1 MLALTA
7 PTTTSDQPARRLL
20 TWTLT
25 IALTVGTVIGS
36 AATTAA
42 LAYLAWG
49 QETAVVNDT
58 TFKDLPLDPVLAQA
72 VRKAAT
78 ATPEELPIKQ
88 ATLTQDASPETQLTT
103 PGLLPFGSFEDI
115 QVNGTPIVAELVS
128 NEIPAE
134 VLEGSPA
141 GAPADA
147 AHSKER
153 FIVMIDPGHGGS
165 DPGAKAPNGLLEK
178 DITQDIAQRARLFLS
193 EIQDMDVLMT
203 REGDT
208 GLSRQARV
216 NRIKASGAD
225 LVVSLHFNHLPQ
237 SNVTLVES
245 FYADRKN
252 ILESRS
258 LQREAGAQLQT
269 ADSDI
274 DLEFTAGSARLARMI
289 QNRVYHEVSNGNTTA
304 IDAGVKQDTLFV
316 LTRSFLPGALVE
328 MTAISNPRE
337 AERLTQESYRNEL
350 AAALADAI
358 RDYRASL
365 EEHPLDALDV

>member
-1 MLALTA
+1 MFCVMEHITDTPLTYRHA
-7 PTTTSDQPARRLL
+7 
-20 TWTLT
+20 
-25 IALTVGTVIGS
+25 GT
-36 AATTAA
+36 
-42 LAYLAWG
+42 
-49 QETAVVNDT
+49 
-58 TFKDLPLDPVLAQA
+58 AQA

-88 ATLTQDASPETQLTT
+88 ATLMQDASPETQLTT

-128 NEIPAE
+128 NEIPPE

-193 EIQDMDVLMT
+193 EIHDLDVLMT

-237 SNVTLVES
+237 SNVTLVE
-245 FYADRKN
+245 Y
-252 ILESRS
+252 
-258 LQREAGAQLQT
+258 
-269 ADSDI
+269 
-274 DLEFTAGSARLARMI
+274 
-289 QNRVYHEVSNGNTTA
+289 
-304 IDAGVKQDTLFV
+304 
-316 LTRSFLPGALVE
+316 
-328 MTAISNPRE
+328 
-337 AERLTQESYRNEL
+337 
-350 AAALADAI
+350 
-358 RDYRASL
+358 
-365 EEHPLDALDV
+365 